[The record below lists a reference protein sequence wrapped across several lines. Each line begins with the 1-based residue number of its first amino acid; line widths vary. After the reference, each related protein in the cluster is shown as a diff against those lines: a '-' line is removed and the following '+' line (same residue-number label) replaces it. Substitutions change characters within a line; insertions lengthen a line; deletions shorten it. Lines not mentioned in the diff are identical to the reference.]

1 MALSTDPSVTLN
13 TRYNALSSQ
22 SLANST
28 SVTFTVDFSSSSLG
42 GFVQIWN
49 TGGGTVAATNGC
61 QVQAFATA
69 DTGPNY
75 DTIAFAGT
83 NFTITTVVSTAAAQS
98 FFLPTGKYQI
108 KLINLDAT
116 NAVTVGATTAPVA

>member
-1 MALSTDPSVTLN
+1 MSLLYDPSVTFN

-22 SLANST
+22 TCTNGTPL
-28 SVTFTVDFSSSSLG
+28 TFTVDFSNSRLG
-42 GFVQIWN
+42 GFVQVWN

-75 DTIAFAGT
+75 DTVAFAGT

-98 FFLPTGKYQI
+98 FFLPTGKYKIQ
-108 KLINLDAT
+108 LSNLDTANT
-116 NAVTVGATTAPVA
+116 ITVGATTAPVA